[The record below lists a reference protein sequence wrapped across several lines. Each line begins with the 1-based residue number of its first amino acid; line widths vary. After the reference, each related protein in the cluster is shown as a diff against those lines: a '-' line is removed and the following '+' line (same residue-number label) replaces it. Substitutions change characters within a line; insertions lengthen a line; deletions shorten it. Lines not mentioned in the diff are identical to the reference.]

1 MKKAIFE
8 SYGNTG
14 VLKIIDS
21 EIPAISQHEVLVR
34 VEAAALNPKDILVR
48 KGKFKQFTG
57 KKFPQ
62 SIGFDFS
69 GKVENANGSEFPQGS
84 HVYGMVNGWN
94 GRCCAEYINVNKN
107 ELFQKPENISF
118 EDAAGIPL
126 AAQTALQGIRDQG
139 KLKSGQH
146 ILINGASGGV
156 GTLAIQIAKAIGG
169 NVTTVSSTKNMDFC
183 TSLGADHTLSYQD
196 IKIPDLSERYDVFFD
211 VFGNYS
217 FKKVSHL
224 LTSKGIF
231 VSTIPNAEIIK
242 EQLFNPLR
250 KKKAKLV
257 VVKSNRKD
265 LQWLAEHISQSSI
278 MPVTDKVYPL
288 EQIGDAQAYIET
300 KRAKGKVILTP

>member
-1 MKKAIFE
+1 MKKAVFE
-8 SYGNTG
+8 KYGNTE
-14 VLKIIDS
+14 VLKIIESD
-21 EIPAISQHEVLVR
+21 IPAIRQNEVLVK

-69 GKVENANGSEFPQGS
+69 GRIENANGSEFPEGS
-84 HVYGMVNGWN
+84 EVFGMVNGWN
-94 GRCCAEYINVNKN
+94 GRCCAEYLNVNKH
-107 ELFQKPENISF
+107 ELYLKPKNISF
-118 EDAAGIPL
+118 EDAAGVPL

-139 KLKSGQH
+139 KLKSGQS

-156 GTLAIQIAKAIGG
+156 GTLAIQIAKAFGG
-169 NVTTVSSTKNMDFC
+169 KVTTISSTKNQDFC
-183 TSLGADHTLSYQD
+183 TSLGADTTLSYQE
-196 IKIPDLSERYDVFFD
+196 IQVPDLTDRYDVFFD

-224 LTSKGIF
+224 LTPKGIY
-231 VSTIPNAEIIK
+231 VSTVPNAEIIK

-250 KKKAKLV
+250 RKKAKLV
-257 VVKSNRKD
+257 VVRSNTRD
-265 LQWLAEHISQSSI
+265 LQWLGEQILQSGI
-278 MPVTDKVYPL
+278 KPITDKIFPL

-300 KRAKGKVILTP
+300 KRAKGKVILKP

>member
-8 SYGNTG
+8 TYGNTE
-14 VLKIIDS
+14 VLKIIES
-21 EIPAISQHEVLVR
+21 EIPTLSQDEVLVR

-69 GKVENANGSEFPQGS
+69 GRIENANGSTFSEGS
-84 HVYGMVNGWN
+84 EVFGMVNGWN
-94 GRCCAEYINVNKN
+94 GRCCAEYINVNKH
-107 ELFQKPENISF
+107 ELYQKPENISF
-118 EDAAGIPL
+118 EDAAGVPL

-139 KLKSGQH
+139 KLKSGQQ

-156 GTLAIQIAKAIGG
+156 GTLAIQIAKALGG
-169 NVTTVSSTKNMDFC
+169 KVTTVSSTKNQAFC
-183 TSLGADHTLSYQD
+183 SSLGADTPLSYQE
-196 IKIPDLSERYDVFFD
+196 IQVPDLPEKYDVFFD

-224 LTSKGIF
+224 LSPKGF
-231 VSTIPNAEIIK
+231 YVSTIPNAEIIK

-257 VVKSNRKD
+257 VVRSNRRD
-265 LQWLAEHISQSSI
+265 LKWLAEHILQYNI
-278 MPVTDKVYPL
+278 KPVTDKIFPL

-300 KRAKGKVILTP
+300 KRAKGKVILKP